1 MYRIV
6 PGLHGRQP
14 ETASVVCTSGRSRAE
29 ACRPCEAQRRP
40 LQTAIVQS
48 GWAMWRLPSRRGA
61 WARATVRSK
70 EVPCPGLGRRR
81 RYGKCGLHLFRPDGI
96 AGTLATRCPRSC
108 LPSPRVAGCACC
120 APHGGSLSCRADL
133 FFPMLPLWPCYPQL

>member
-70 EVPCPGLGRRR
+70 DVLGRV
-81 RYGKCGLHLFRPDGI
+81 YHRPASQDVLVVLPT
-96 AGTLATRCPRSC
+96 AGR
-108 LPSPRVAGCACC
+108 
-120 APHGGSLSCRADL
+120 
-133 FFPMLPLWPCYPQL
+133 